1 MITGPLSC
9 AKRPSQPLETGTFFG
24 ATCYPRLRED
34 SAARSCS
41 GSAENGT
48 KLAKPLFFSDVVELF
63 LKGKGIEG
71 RKQAKEDADASI
83 ERSEHLAEG
92 TFNLFRCSLHCRW
105 VGYSPNGPS
114 SDVPASVGTLPARLC
129 HKP

>member
-1 MITGPLSC
+1 M
-9 AKRPSQPLETGTFFG
+9 
-24 ATCYPRLRED
+24 LRQRRERNKARE
-34 SAARSCS
+34 AAI
-41 GSAENGT
+41 
-48 KLAKPLFFSDVVELF
+48 FSDVVELF

-71 RKQAKEDADASI
+71 RKRQAKEDADASI

-92 TFNLFRCSLHCRW
+92 TFDLFRCSLHCRW